1 MHDPSPFYAETSPPP
16 PATPPLPGSRAVSV
30 AIIGGGYTGLSAAL
44 HLAEAGVDAMVLEAH
59 TPGWGASGRNGGQVN
74 PGLKH
79 DPDTI
84 ERDFGAD
91 LGARMNAFSGNAP
104 NVVFDLIERHQ
115 ILCEARQSGTL
126 RTAQSRREN
135 EALKVSAAQWQRRQ
149 SPVHVVD
156 RQTIASLTGTERYL
170 GAMLDERGGQ
180 INPLGFARGLA
191 AAAIAAGATVHGDTN
206 VTRMEKTGGVWI
218 LDTPHGQVTAE
229 KVILATNGYTGDL
242 LPLLRRSVVPVYSAI
257 VASEAV
263 PDDVMPTPASLYETG
278 AITVYFRKN
287 RDNRLLM
294 GGRGVQRDVS
304 GPEALSYLSD
314 YARTLWPA
322 LRGVRWTHGWNGQL
336 AITPDHYPHIHAPDE
351 SVLVCLGYNGRG
363 VAPGTAMGPELA
375 RRIVDPRDP
384 AFAMPVTTM
393 REIPFHG
400 LWKSAVRARVV
411 YGRIQAALGL

>member
-1 MHDPSPFYAETSPPP
+1 MSK
-16 PATPPLPGSRAVSV
+16 V
-30 AIIGGGYTGLSAAL
+30 AS
-44 HLAEAGVDAMVLEAH
+44 DS
-59 TPGWGASGRNGGQVN
+59 W
-74 PGLKH
+74 
-79 DPDTI
+79 
-84 ERDFGAD
+84 
-91 LGARMNAFSGNAP
+91 
-104 NVVFDLIERHQ
+104 
-115 ILCEARQSGTL
+115 
-126 RTAQSRREN
+126 
-135 EALKVSAAQWQRRQ
+135 
-149 SPVHVVD
+149 
-156 RQTIASLTGTERYL
+156 
-170 GAMLDERGGQ
+170 
-180 INPLGFARGLA
+180 
-191 AAAIAAGATVHGDTN
+191 
-206 VTRMEKTGGVWI
+206 
-218 LDTPHGQVTAE
+218 
-229 KVILATNGYTGDL
+229 
-242 LPLLRRSVVPVYSAI
+242 LRRSVVPVYSAI

-384 AFAMPVTTM
+384 AFAMPVKS
-393 REIPFHG
+393 RAEIRAMP
-400 LWKSAVRARVV
+400 WVRMDHFSPWPPSELVGGYEHSVMAGVLRRTPRSVRQAR
-411 YGRIQAALGL
+411 